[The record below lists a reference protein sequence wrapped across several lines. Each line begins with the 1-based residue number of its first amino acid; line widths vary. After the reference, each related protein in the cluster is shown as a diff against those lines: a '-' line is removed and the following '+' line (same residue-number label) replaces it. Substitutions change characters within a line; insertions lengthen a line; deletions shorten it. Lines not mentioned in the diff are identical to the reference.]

1 LNREETLVRIG
12 EIVNTHGIHGKLR
25 VRYHNEDKKGF
36 LSYKSLLIR
45 NPLGRLEPFE
55 VTEARIH
62 RKLVVVQ
69 LHGVDSIDQAERLVG
84 GSVFVERTA
93 LPEPEEGEYYWADL
107 IGLEVTTTEGK
118 SVGEI
123 VRIIPTKA
131 SDVLVIAAGVEEHL
145 VPATEE
151 VIKEV
156 DLVSRRMVISPQE
169 GLT

>member
-1 LNREETLVRIG
+1 LNKEETVVRIG
-12 EIVNTHGIHGKLR
+12 EIVSTHGIHGKLR

-36 LSYKSLLIR
+36 LSYKSLLVR

-62 RKLVVVQ
+62 RKLIIVQ
-69 LHGVDSIDQAERLVG
+69 LRGLDSIDQAERLVG
-84 GSVFVERTA
+84 GSVFVERTS
-93 LPEPEEGEYYWADL
+93 LPELEEDEYYWADL

-118 SVGEI
+118 SVGEV
-123 VRIIPTKA
+123 VRIIPTGA
-131 SDVLVIAAGVEEHL
+131 NDVLVITAGVEELL

-156 DLVSRRMVISPQE
+156 DLVSRRIVISLQE

>member
-1 LNREETLVRIG
+1 LNREETVVRIG
-12 EIVNTHGIHGKLR
+12 EIVSTHGIHGKLR

-36 LSYKSLLIR
+36 LSYKSLLVR

-62 RKLVVVQ
+62 QKLIIVQ
-69 LHGVDSIDQAERLVG
+69 LRGLDSIDQAERLVG
-84 GSVFVERTA
+84 GSVFVERTS
-93 LPEPEEGEYYWADL
+93 LPELEEDEYYWADL

-118 SVGEI
+118 SVGEV
-123 VRIIPTKA
+123 VRIIPTGA
-131 SDVLVIAAGVEEHL
+131 NDVLVITAGVEELL

-156 DLVSRRMVISPQE
+156 DLVSRRMVISLQE

>member
-1 LNREETLVRIG
+1 MNREETLIRIG
-12 EIVNTHGIHGKLR
+12 EIVNTHGIHGELR
-25 VRYHNEDKKGF
+25 VRYYNEDKKGF

-93 LPEPEEGEYYWADL
+93 FPEPEEGEYYWADL

-131 SDVLVIAAGVEEHL
+131 NDVLVIAAGVEERL

-169 GLT
+169 ELT

>member
-1 LNREETLVRIG
+1 LNKEETVVRIG
-12 EIVNTHGIHGKLR
+12 EIVSTHGIHGKLR

-36 LSYKSLLIR
+36 LSYKSLLVR

-62 RKLVVVQ
+62 RKLIIVQ
-69 LHGVDSIDQAERLVG
+69 LRGLDSIDQAERLVG
-84 GSVFVERTA
+84 GSVFVERTS
-93 LPEPEEGEYYWADL
+93 LPELEEDEYYWADL

-118 SVGEI
+118 SVGEV
-123 VRIIPTKA
+123 VRIIPTGA
-131 SDVLVIAAGVEEHL
+131 NDVLVITAGVEELL

-156 DLVSRRMVISPQE
+156 DLVSRRMVISLQE